1 MLNGVKMKRIEEVLE
16 KNKGFSR
23 AQELKQAGI
32 HTRVIAEALEDG
44 TIEKLKRGLYKLV
57 AYPFDEHESFAS
69 VCNVDKKAVICL
81 LSAAA
86 YYELTTFNPSEIYV
100 ALPMNTPRFKLNYP
114 PVQLYYF
121 NGKKYEIGIEE
132 KDTASGRIKIYSREK
147 TIVDLFRYKD
157 KLGEDTALESL
168 KTYMRSKN
176 KKINILSDI
185 AVQLGA
191 FKKMEAYIKGAM

>member
-1 MLNGVKMKRIEEVLE
+1 ME
-16 KNKGFSR
+16 KLIMIFENNKGFARMKEMRES
-23 AQELKQAGI
+23 GI
-32 HTRVIAEALEDG
+32 QTRDIAKAVEEG
-44 TIEKLKRGLYKLV
+44 KIEKLKPGLYKLV
-57 AYPFDEHESFAS
+57 DYPFDEHESFAS
-69 VCNVDKKAVICL
+69 VCNVDKNAVICL

-132 KDTASGRIKIYSREK
+132 KDTASGRIKIYTREK

-168 KTYMRSKN
+168 KTYMRRKN